1 MKGIKK
7 FFADFKKFISRGN
20 VIDMAVGVIIGG
32 AFSAIVTSLTNKIIM
47 PLINLLLSLAG
58 GDGLESAR
66 TILGQPVYNT
76 PGVIESGINW
86 ASTIYIDW
94 GAFIT
99 AIIDF
104 LLIALVL
111 FIILKVMMSAQG
123 FWKKSVGEYPTK
135 EERKVLKAE
144 GVDMKDRKALI
155 AATAELREK
164 NKPIPA
170 PPKPTQE
177 ELLSEILVEL
187 KKQNT
192 ESEVV
197 VETKKSKKTK

>member
-7 FFADFKKFISRGN
+7 FFAEFKKFISRGN

>member
-1 MKGIKK
+1 MKRVKK
-7 FFADFKKFISRGN
+7 FFSDFKKFISRGN

-123 FWKKSVGEYPTK
+123 FWKKSVSEYPTK
-135 EERKVLKAE
+135 EERKVLKEE
-144 GVDMKDRKALI
+144 GVNMKDRKALI

-164 NKPIPA
+164 NKPVPE

-192 ESEVV
+192 EPEI
-197 VETKKSKKTK
+197 VENKKTKETK

>member
-7 FFADFKKFISRGN
+7 FFADFKKFISCGN

>member
-1 MKGIKK
+1 
-7 FFADFKKFISRGN
+7 
-20 VIDMAVGVIIGG
+20 
-32 AFSAIVTSLTNKIIM
+32 
-47 PLINLLLSLAG
+47 
-58 GDGLESAR
+58 
-66 TILGQPVYNT
+66 
-76 PGVIESGINW
+76 
-86 ASTIYIDW
+86 
-94 GAFIT
+94 
-99 AIIDF
+99 
-104 LLIALVL
+104 
-111 FIILKVMMSAQG
+111 MSAQG

>member
-1 MKGIKK
+1 
-7 FFADFKKFISRGN
+7 
-20 VIDMAVGVIIGG
+20 MAVGVIIGG